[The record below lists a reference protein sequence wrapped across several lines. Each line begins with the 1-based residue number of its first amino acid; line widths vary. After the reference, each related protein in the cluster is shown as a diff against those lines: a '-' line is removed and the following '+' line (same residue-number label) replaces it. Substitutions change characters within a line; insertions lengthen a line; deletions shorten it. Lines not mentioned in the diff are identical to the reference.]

1 MHVDTVKILLDDA
14 VPARIKAS
22 LHRQDIRRNT
32 SMALFLIL
40 APFATFAM
48 LMMLNTVTIS
58 LSSATT

>member
-1 MHVDTVKILLDDA
+1 
-14 VPARIKAS
+14 
-22 LHRQDIRRNT
+22 
-32 SMALFLIL
+32 MALFLIL